1 MDIRQTEN
9 GKVGWCHSIWCDFHS
24 ANQLARLG
32 LDVTVQRVNELV
44 LTIYLMIMIKE
55 NTKIHPVNWLDWKM
69 WPRYFFEANN
79 DRVLAAAFDFLKSD
93 GTDRHLGNCTANLY
107 MQFNLKVHLSYFFV
121 IHILRSCSISSFLSS
136 FVLSLLAK
144 MTAIPTRKLCS
155 YCLLLTLILML
166 PFYELK
172 YRI

>member
-1 MDIRQTEN
+1 MSLYKMWFSFCQ
-9 GKVGWCHSIWCDFHS
+9 S
-24 ANQLARLG
+24 LG
-32 LDVTVQRVNELV
+32 SSWTGRGHAESQWTSSEYQM
-44 LTIYLMIMIKE
+44 IIIMIKG
-55 NTKIHPVNWLDWKM
+55 NAKILPATWLDWKM

-121 IHILRSCSISSFLSS
+121 IHILRSCGISSFLSS

>member
-1 MDIRQTEN
+1 MSLYKMWFSFCQ
-9 GKVGWCHSIWCDFHS
+9 S
-24 ANQLARLG
+24 LG
-32 LDVTVQRVNELV
+32 SSWTGRGRAESQWTSSDYTPNDNDKREC
-44 LTIYLMIMIKE
+44 
-55 NTKIHPVNWLDWKM
+55 KILPATWLDWKM

-121 IHILRSCSISSFLSS
+121 IHILRSCGISSFLSS

>member
-1 MDIRQTEN
+1 MWFSFCQ
-9 GKVGWCHSIWCDFHS
+9 SIGSSWTGRDRAES
-24 ANQLARLG
+24 QWTSSDYIPNDNNAKILLA
-32 LDVTVQRVNELV
+32 T
-44 LTIYLMIMIKE
+44 
-55 NTKIHPVNWLDWKM
+55 WLDWTM

-121 IHILRSCSISSFLSS
+121 IHILRSYGISSFLSS